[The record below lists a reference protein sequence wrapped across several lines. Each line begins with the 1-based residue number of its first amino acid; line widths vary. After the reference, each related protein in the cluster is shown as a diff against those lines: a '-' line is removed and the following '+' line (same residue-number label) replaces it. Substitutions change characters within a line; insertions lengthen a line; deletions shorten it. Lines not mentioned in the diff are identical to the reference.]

1 MACRLTGLGGSLRTH
16 GAGATCLRRFETV
29 ERRGMEARA
38 GGEVHPAALEWRGV
52 EPA

>member
-1 MACRLTGLGGSLRTH
+1 MGLGESFCAH
-16 GAGATCLRRFETV
+16 GAGAACLRRFETV

-38 GGEVHPAALEWRGV
+38 GEELHRAALEWSGE